1 MDLIDESKGID
12 WLDGFKKTNKQKNN
26 IWCLPASHFSFEVT
40 TWAQSEEMEK
50 IFHAIGNHK
59 STGVPIL
66 MSDKIDVKPKMVTR
80 DREGHYIMINGS
92 IHQED
97 ITIIDIYAPNIGAPK
112 CIKKY

>member
-1 MDLIDESKGID
+1 
-12 WLDGFKKTNKQKNN
+12 
-26 IWCLPASHFSFEVT
+26 
-40 TWAQSEEMEK
+40 
-50 IFHAIGNHK
+50 
-59 STGVPIL
+59 